1 MVVARSHDQALTV
14 DQILFI
20 GEIAEEEW
28 SKSNYEEEKK
38 ELEST
43 ITFAKIA
50 FCVSFQREQVPLI
63 VIEGLNM
70 FQKET
75 QNHRIPHMMMTLK
88 GRFKG

>member
-1 MVVARSHDQALTV
+1 MVVARSQDKALTV

-43 ITFAKIA
+43 IAFAKIA
-50 FCVSFQREQVPLI
+50 FCVSFQME
-63 VIEGLNM
+63 
-70 FQKET
+70 
-75 QNHRIPHMMMTLK
+75 
-88 GRFKG
+88 